1 MTFEIIA
8 AIIFAGFIIYGLAR
22 IEMVFKELVYVLKT
36 INTNFVHYLDD
47 RNKVKLPDEV
57 AAKLE
62 EMSSQEFQHAL
73 STDPKQAYNDGLKDG
88 STALAQWV
96 LGKEEKE

>member
-1 MTFEIIA
+1 MTFETIA
-8 AIIFAGFIIYGLAR
+8 SIIFAGFIIYGLTR

-36 INTNFVHYLDD
+36 INANFVHYLDD
-47 RNKVKLPDEV
+47 RNKVKLSDET
-57 AAKLE
+57 AARLE
-62 EMSSQEFQHAL
+62 QISAQSFHDAL
-73 STDPKQAYNDGLKDG
+73 PTDPQQAYNDGLADG